1 MAAKRKNPEI
11 ESSENPL
18 SNPDRATQMSRR
30 NFLVGTT
37 AVSASLLVN
46 TALPTPIFRTS
57 VRFENKS
64 CRIEFDDKT
73 GGLRKLLN
81 LRLNDDCLKESRS
94 EIMPFR
100 IFADLTR
107 EFEITQNAIFQ
118 LAFQPPESMSQTL
131 IQPGSCQLT
140 RVQPTPTGGELVYTA
155 HGFQISLVIQFAG
168 ETGVSDWSLKITNI
182 GQTPRE
188 FLVCWPCLDGL
199 RPGPDPQFNLATAMI
214 QAGMVV
220 PAWDKPGGVFGE
232 SNQMSMQW
240 HAIWNPTRKSALGL
254 IFMDPDARPKRLAL
268 SEPTLEMHYFPP
280 IKLAPGASTTLP
292 PTRMLIYQGD
302 WRPAARAYR
311 AWFGQAYPSVEAP
324 GWFRK
329 SNGLIGR
336 HFKKRLPG
344 EESARGGLFALNSFR
359 ELPGVHLRVPLDNT
373 EYAFFSQGSVNPKVH
388 TDGDNFVRED
398 LGGAA
403 ALREGIAGVHRLG
416 LHTTLYVEG
425 FIVWEGSELGR
436 SGKAA
441 RWAIMHKNG
450 TLIGPYSNQ
459 GFYHLCPGCVEWQDH
474 LAEMAARLL
483 RETGADGIR
492 LDSLGF
498 YYLPCYNPAHR
509 HETPFGYNEWIKQ
522 LLAKV
527 RAAVLAVNPDA
538 LLTTE
543 GPSDWFSPWF
553 HGALTSPCPREL
565 PLMRLAVGPFRPVVY
580 SACSA
585 IWASLSGLPGGGC
598 GGSDITAVDANW
610 LCARFPVHEALVWGD
625 IPDEQP
631 QVSDPQA
638 VARLFTGAGF
648 HALVV
653 VRSNCADPFKWP
665 WDLRLNESHVDYPV
679 ELPVLGKPIEE
690 IFLCDVENLT
700 WSVQKPDFREGKL
713 CLSLRTNW
721 ALVILRTP
729 ESPGLVGFD
738 ELPELAPGQST
749 TVHLRT
755 LDATPA
761 TNPVTVAAPGLVVTP
776 QPVSASGQFE
786 LTVPEDAL
794 PGNYGVSLT
803 GHQLF
808 GFKRFLKVRWDY

>member
-1 MAAKRKNPEI
+1 MSAKRQNPEI
-11 ESSENPL
+11 KSAENPL
-18 SNPDRATQMSRR
+18 ADSGRSVKISRR
-30 NFLVGTT
+30 NFIVGTS
-37 AVSASLLVN
+37 AVSASLLVDA
-46 TALPTPIFRTS
+46 ALSATPPDFGKSIRI
-57 VRFENKS
+57 ENRS
-64 CRIEFDDKT
+64 CRIEFNET

-81 LRLNDDCLKESRS
+81 RRLDDDCLKDGRS
-94 EIMPFR
+94 EMMPFR

-118 LAFQPPESMSQTL
+118 LAFQPPESISRTL
-131 IQPGSCQLT
+131 IQPGNCRLT
-140 RVQPTPTGGELVYTA
+140 QFTPTPTGGQLEYSA
-155 HGFQISLVIQFAG
+155 HGFQIILAIQFAG
-168 ETGVSDWSLKITNI
+168 ETGVSDWSLQITNI
-182 GQTPRE
+182 GPTSRN

-199 RPGPDPQFNLATAMI
+199 RPGKDPRLNLATAMI

-240 HAIWNPTRKSALGL
+240 HAIWNPSLKSALGL

-280 IKLAPGASTTLP
+280 VNLAPGASISLP

-311 AWFGQAYPSVEAP
+311 AWFNQAYPSVEVP
-324 GWFRK
+324 EWFRK

-344 EESARGGLFALNSFR
+344 EESARGGLFALDSFR
-359 ELPGVHLRVPLDNT
+359 ELPGVHLRVPVDNT
-373 EYAFFSQGSVNPKVH
+373 EYAFFSRGSVNPKVH

-398 LGGAA
+398 LGGEA
-403 ALREGIAGVHRLG
+403 ALRDGIAGVHRLG

-436 SGKAA
+436 TGKAA

-450 TLIGPYSNQ
+450 TLLGPYSNQ

-474 LAEMAARLL
+474 LAEVVARLL

-509 HETPFGYNEWIKQ
+509 HDTPFGYNDWIKQ

-527 RAAVLAVNPDA
+527 RAAALAVNPEA

-598 GGSDITAVDANW
+598 GGSDITPLDANW
-610 LCARFPVHEALVWGD
+610 LCARFSVHDALVWGD
-625 IPDEQP
+625 LPDEQP

-638 VARLFTGAGF
+638 VARLFTGTDF

-653 VRSNCADPFKWP
+653 VRSNCSDPFKWP
-665 WDLRLNESHVDYPV
+665 WDLRLNDNHIEYAV
-679 ELPVLGKPIEE
+679 ELPEPGSPIEE
-690 IFLCDVENLT
+690 VFLCDVENLT
-700 WSVQKPDFREGKL
+700 WSVLKPDFRDGKL
-713 CLSLRTNW
+713 CLSLHTNW

-729 ESPGLVGFD
+729 DSPGLVDFD
-738 ELPELAPGQST
+738 ELPKLAPGQSEI
-749 TVHLRT
+749 VRLRALGST
-755 LDATPA
+755 SA
-761 TNPVTVAAPGLVVTP
+761 TNPVTIEAPGLMVAQKVTE
-776 QPVSASGQFE
+776 SEQFT
-786 LTVPEDAL
+786 LTVPENAL
-794 PGNYGVSLT
+794 PGNYGVSIT
-803 GHQLF
+803 GKQLL
-808 GFKRFLKVRWDY
+808 GFKRFLKVR